1 MIETSDFLVLTR
13 LDATDLE
20 TWIEAGWL
28 LPQRDNEALLFSE
41 MDVARA
47 ALIRDLKG
55 EIGVNDEGV
64 GIVLDLIDQVHG
76 LRRMMR
82 ELLSSIDAQPPDMRS
97 RIVAVVREAA
107 SKASTENARN
117 RRGTLRRGRGAF
129 E

>member
-1 MIETSDFLVLTR
+1 
-13 LDATDLE
+13 
-20 TWIEAGWL
+20 
-28 LPQRDNEALLFSE
+28 LFSE

-82 ELLSSIDAQPPDMRS
+82 ELLSSIDAQPSDMRS
-97 RIVAVVREAA
+97 RIVAEVREAA

-117 RRGTLRRGRGAF
+117 RRGTLDRRRGAF